1 QVLAPGELYAPVLV
15 YLVFGEGG
23 ELLLR
28 AERRTVVDRTVQEG
42 VVDSHVERADIY
54 VQAKLLAQ
62 ELQRRCLKLETV
74 KHVQCAVWRY
84 VECADDIAELIGLTR
99 PRQERIV
106 GVDLIALAYQQAG
119 VPATFAV
126 DAVFESVVYALA
138 VVDEVEAGK
147 AVGRKHVRLVKLE
160 IEAVLV
166 GYQRRVSVVQGGGCG
181 KNRLEHL
188 TYPRAAA

>member
-1 QVLAPGELYAPVLV
+1 
-15 YLVFGEGG
+15 
-23 ELLLR
+23 
-28 AERRTVVDRTVQEG
+28 
-42 VVDSHVERADIY
+42 
-54 VQAKLLAQ
+54 
-62 ELQRRCLKLETV
+62 
-74 KHVQCAVWRY
+74 
-84 VECADDIAELIGLTR
+84 
-99 PRQERIV
+99 
-106 GVDLIALAYQQAG
+106 
-119 VPATFAV
+119 

-188 TYPRAAA
+188 TYPRAAAHEGGAPLETDLGKDASGKAVLRRSGRGRIVGTGLHAVDIVAVHADRRGQFVDVARRGRVGQYPADLGADALAVGALDAVEGHEARIDSP